1 MKRATTATVLVGP
14 NVLLR
19 EGLARILTAAGFR
32 ILASASGVDY
42 PIPSSLPQK
51 QPILLIIDV
60 GDDFDTAFA
69 QMKSFKQR
77 YPAGRVAML
86 AHQRTL
92 NIMVAA
98 FRLGANA
105 YLAKVATCDT
115 FIKSLE
121 LVMLGVTL
129 LPSEI
134 LSFICHRQHRSRAAG
149 HSGHAV
155 HHVNVPD
162 DGNADKVG
170 DDGEMIGTKGET
182 NELVPRA
189 MTSLTPLSTRQQS
202 ILRCLIQGDSN
213 KSIARQLAISEATAK
228 VHVKA
233 ILRKIRVHNRTQAA
247 IWAIST
253 APVISGKDDIS
264 HEQVTEAAAAAPAR
278 SATLSTNWRA
288 ERAQDPTPS
297 AATASPKAARTSVAP
312 AERAGRPKTDVPK
325 NVATVAG
332 ERAIAAAASASHPIN
347 PPLSGYA
354 SVSRPPGP
362 WPALSERSST
372 G

>member
-1 MKRATTATVLVGP
+1 MNRATTATVLVGP
-14 NVLLR
+14 NALLR
-19 EGLARILTAAGFR
+19 EGLARILSAAGFR
-32 ILASASGVDY
+32 ILASASGVGY

-86 AHQRTL
+86 AHQRKL

-134 LSFICHRQHRSRAAG
+134 LSFICHRQHHSRAAG

-155 HHVNVPD
+155 HRVNIPD
-162 DGNADKVG
+162 DGNADK
-170 DDGEMIGTKGET
+170 DSDGEMIGTKGET

-213 KSIARQLAISEATAK
+213 KSIARKLAISEATAK

-247 IWAIST
+247 IWAVST
-253 APVISGKDDIS
+253 ASVISVKDDIS
-264 HEQVTEAAAAAPAR
+264 HEQVTEAAAVAPAR
-278 SATLSTNWRA
+278 NATLSTNWRA
-288 ERAQDPTPS
+288 ERTQGPPRS
-297 AATASPKAARTSVAP
+297 AATASPKAARTSTAP
-312 AERAGRPKTDVPK
+312 AERAGRPKTDLPK
-325 NVATVAG
+325 NVVTVAG
-332 ERAIAAAASASHPIN
+332 ERTIAAAASASHPIS
-347 PPLSGYA
+347 PLSGYA

>member
-1 MKRATTATVLVGP
+1 MNRATTATVLVGP
-14 NVLLR
+14 NALLR
-19 EGLARILTAAGFR
+19 EGLARILSAAGFR
-32 ILASASGVDY
+32 ILASVSDADY
-42 PIPSSLPQK
+42 LIPSSLPQK

-86 AHQRTL
+86 AHQRALHT
-92 NIMVAA
+92 MVAA

-105 YLAKVATCDT
+105 YLAKVAMCDT

-134 LSFICHRQHRSRAAG
+134 LSFICDRQDRNRAAG
-149 HSGHAV
+149 HSSHAA
-155 HHVNVPD
+155 HHVIFPN
-162 DGNADKVG
+162 DGNADKDG

-182 NELVPRA
+182 NELVPHA
-189 MTSLTPLSTRQQS
+189 VTSLTPLSNRQQS
-202 ILRCLIQGDSN
+202 VLCCLIQGDSN
-213 KSIARQLAISEATAK
+213 KSIARKLAIPEATAK

-247 IWAIST
+247 IWARST
-253 APVISGKDDIS
+253 ALAISGKDDIS
-264 HEQVTEAAAAAPAR
+264 DEQVTEAAAAAPVR
-278 SATLSTNWRA
+278 NATLSASWRA

-312 AERAGRPKTDVPK
+312 AERAGRPKLTFQKTLLRSPG
-325 NVATVAG
+325 N
-332 ERAIAAAASASHPIN
+332 EQSRLSLRLRALFHD
-347 PPLSGYA
+347 
-354 SVSRPPGP
+354 
-362 WPALSERSST
+362 
-372 G
+372 